1 MVLKD
6 IHNTWFTYTYL
17 RIKTMN
23 NYEMLVC
30 SANIY
35 CGIKKV
41 DHMVAEIVVIKE
53 YRKTT
58 VGFAAWGS
66 LIIIDN

>member
-1 MVLKD
+1 
-6 IHNTWFTYTYL
+6 
-17 RIKTMN
+17 MN

-35 CGIKKV
+35 CGIKKI
-41 DHMVAEIVVIKE
+41 DEIVVIKE

-58 VGFAAWGS
+58 VGFAA
-66 LIIIDN
+66 

>member
-6 IHNTWFTYTYL
+6 IHSTWFTYTYL

-35 CGIKKV
+35 CGIKKI
-41 DHMVAEIVVIKE
+41 DEIVVIKE